1 MKNFIKQ
8 LLIGSFA
15 LLTVASCSKNDD
27 DDPTPPAE
35 KQTDIYTAGFVITSD
50 GGTTTNIATLW
61 KNGVAQHLSNTES
74 WVNKVTAVGNDVY
87 AVGREYEG
95 SKSVAKLWKNGVA
108 TNPINSSNN
117 TDAHTVAVAEN
128 GDVYIL
134 VREWSNIVNEYKVLK
149 NNIPVALN
157 HTNANTVIFPYD
169 VFVSGSD
176 VYVSGSE
183 YSYATNLVKAVV
195 WKNGI
200 ISSLADVSA
209 NAQNEA
215 RKIFVSENNVYA
227 VGSEAQPNGNKMIV
241 LWKNGTPT
249 SITDGTKDGF
259 GDALYVSGNDVYIT
273 GSEYSQTTFNS
284 VSTLWKN
291 GTPVFSKSENDII
304 ITSVFVI
311 NNNVYST
318 GVGNSNGP
326 VAYLWKNSVLE
337 VPVINDARILS
348 LCVVEK

>member
-1 MKNFIKQ
+1 MKKIIKQ

-15 LLTVASCSKNDD
+15 LLTVTSCSKNDD
-27 DDPTPPAE
+27 DDPKPPAE
-35 KQTDIYTAGFVITSD
+35 KQTEIYTGGFVLSSA
-50 GGTTTNIATLW
+50 GGTTTHIATLW
-61 KNGVAQHLSNTES
+61 ENGVAQQLSNAES
-74 WVNKVTAVGNDVY
+74 WVNKVLVVGNDVY
-87 AVGREYEG
+87 AVGREYQG

-108 TNPINSSNN
+108 TSSISSSNN
-117 TDAHTVAVAEN
+117 TEAFTCAVSAS

-183 YSYATNLVKAVV
+183 YSSATNLVKAVV

-215 RKIFVSENNVYA
+215 RKIFVSDNNVYA
-227 VGSEAQPNGNKMIV
+227 VGSEAQPNGNNIVV
-241 LWKNGTPT
+241 LWKNGVPT
-249 SITDGTKDGF
+249 SITDGTKDGSVY
-259 GDALYVSGNDVYIT
+259 ALCVSGNDIYIT
-273 GSEYSQTTFNS
+273 SSEYNHTTFNS
-284 VSTLWKN
+284 VATLWKN
-291 GTPVFSKSENDII
+291 GTPIFTRNGDDFSF
-304 ITSVFVI
+304 TSVAVL
-311 NNNVYST
+311 NNNWYLIGDGLEVT
-318 GVGNSNGP
+318 
-326 VAYLWKNSVLE
+326 LWKNGVQEAPAIQDASVSS
-337 VPVINDARILS
+337 IS
-348 LCVVEK
+348 VVEK